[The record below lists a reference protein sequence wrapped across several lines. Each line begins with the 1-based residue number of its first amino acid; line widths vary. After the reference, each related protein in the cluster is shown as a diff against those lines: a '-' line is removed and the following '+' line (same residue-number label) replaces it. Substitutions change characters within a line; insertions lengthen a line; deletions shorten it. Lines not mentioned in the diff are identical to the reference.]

1 MFATALQD
9 FAENFNTLESEFMSN
24 QIEQQS
30 DYAIAAVVYADEGDA
45 AITALWQAVRQRD
58 RKSVV

>member
-30 DYAIAAVVYADEGDA
+30 DYAIAAVIYADEGDA
-45 AITALWQAVRQRD
+45 APRSRGV
-58 RKSVV
+58 